1 MSLLRGAAC
10 LLALPA
16 LAGAASGVVSLDGSW
31 VYAYDLGVEVAAAGF
46 DDSLFQPV
54 HIPHNLRD
62 FSDEPVGSGRTLWF
76 RRSFPAP
83 EIRPGQ
89 RAVLRVLNAPEP
101 KIWIN
106 GRLVAEG
113 APDSFFLDADVSG
126 FLQPGRN
133 LIAMR
138 TRVPGVQGGVRLHI
152 LDPVHFETDGV
163 QLDTPGWQG
172 GATALRLRTAIE
184 NESAVPAECK
194 IGLRVTGPGGRL
206 LAEASSTLSAPVGR
220 TDVELLT
227 PPIAD
232 PPLWSPASPQ
242 LSTVSVT
249 LRTGGTETEFHEI
262 AYGFKWFRFDAEKG
276 FSLNGKPLKLRGVVY
291 TTPGPGKFPDRES
304 LWRYEIDL
312 LKGMGVNFIRPT
324 PGMDDTFFAHCD
336 RAGILV
342 TARVHDYGD
351 KKQLWENMRR
361 DVRQKY
367 NHASLLTWN
376 VVGEGAWAGRAEF
389 HSESAR
395 ALMAHDSSHPVQC
408 NELGWRSPG
417 TVGLIDV
424 DIAGNGNYTG
434 WYEGTLDHIGPYMDT
449 YRNLVRERY
458 GRVVPILVSNYGAAS
473 DPEIHTSQPRRNDY
487 SEEYHTEFHKRWYRE
502 LEAREWMSGGLI
514 FCYRDIDGGQA
525 FRRHTWKGVLDL
537 SDRKKD
543 AYYFYQSKW
552 TDELMVRI
560 AGQRWARRDV
570 WPPGE
575 PRRIDIFSNADEVEL
590 FHQGESLGRGSSF
603 EVALDSG
610 ENSLRAV
617 AARGTAKV
625 ADTAGIVVRHRPPPP
640 EVRLVPRNDR
650 VLLAWQPILAVERYE
665 VFEGREADFEPADPN
680 RIGST
685 AATSYTATPESYGR
699 YYRVVAV
706 SGNARSDPSAPVGW
720 GPAALQWR
728 FAQDGWLI
736 GSPLLADLDGDGLRE
751 VVVGSYSGELFAL
764 SSGGELLWRF
774 SAGDGKTILSS
785 PLFLEGDEPRI
796 VFASNEALFAL
807 STDGEIL
814 WKREGIQTFDR
825 NPKAPAAGDLT
836 GDGVPEIV
844 VASDTGELR
853 AFNASGAELW
863 SYSTAGERNRG
874 LQLTTP
880 AIVGL
885 EPGTAVLFAADN
897 GFTYLLDAGGNLVW
911 KRDNELGDSVPGHPP
926 VQMWPAAGALTAAGP
941 VRIVSGAG
949 HLKVWD
955 AEGGLVWER
964 EDLRG
969 PVQITSLFP
978 GRDRHIVT
986 YNRNL
991 LTVVDSRGR
1000 DAWTFDLGGRRD
1012 FFTQPLVGAD
1022 LNGDGETDLVGG
1034 TRGTFLY
1041 AISSRGTVEW
1051 KFPTGDE
1058 VSATPAVGDIN
1069 NDGYI
1074 DVVFGSRDGYIRMI
1088 GAGKAGLASAMSHE
1102 YRGGPRRAASFGE

>member
-1 MSLLRGAAC
+1 MSLLRGAAS

-16 LAGAASGVVSLDGSW
+16 LAGAASAVVSLDGAW
-31 VYAYDLGVEVAAAGF
+31 LYAYDLGAEAASPGSEDF
-46 DDSLFQPV
+46 LLEPV
-54 HIPHNLRD
+54 SIPHNLRD
-62 FSDEPVGSGRTLWF
+62 FSGEPVGSGRTLWF
-76 RRSFPAP
+76 RRSFQAP
-83 EIRPGQ
+83 EIQPRK

-101 KIWIN
+101 EVWIN
-106 GRLVAEG
+106 GRLVAAG
-113 APDSFFLDADVSG
+113 AKDSFFLDADVSA
-126 FLQPGRN
+126 FLRPGEN
-133 LIAMR
+133 LIALR
-138 TRVPGVQGGVRLHI
+138 TRVPGVQGGVWLHI

-184 NESAVPAECK
+184 NDSTVPAECE
-194 IGLRVTGPGGRL
+194 IGLRVTGPGGRV
-206 LAEASSTLSAPVGR
+206 LAEALSTVSALGGR
-220 TDVELLT
+220 TEVELLT
-227 PPIAD
+227 PRIED
-232 PPLWSPASPQ
+232 PPLWSPASPR

-249 LRTGGTETEFHEI
+249 LRVDGTESEAHEF

-276 FSLNGKPLKLRGVVY
+276 FSLNGRRLKLRGVVY
-291 TTPGPGKFPDRES
+291 TSPGPGNFPDRES

-324 PGMDDTFFAHCD
+324 PGMDDTFFAHSD

-342 TARVHDYGD
+342 TARVHDYGETE
-351 KKQLWENMRR
+351 QLWENMRR

-376 VVGEGAWAGRAEF
+376 VVGEGAWEGRAEF
-389 HSESAR
+389 HSETAR
-395 ALMAHDSSHPVQC
+395 ALREHDSIHPVQC

-434 WYEGTLDHIGPYMDT
+434 WYEGTLEHIGPYMDG
-449 YRNLVRERY
+449 YRDLIRERY
-458 GRVVPILVSNYGAAS
+458 SRALPILVSNYGAAS
-473 DPEIHTSQPRRNDY
+473 DPGIHTTQPRRNDY
-487 SEEYHTEFHKRWYRE
+487 SEEHHTEFHKRWYRE

-514 FCYRDIDGGQA
+514 FCFRDIDGGQA

-537 SDRKKD
+537 ADRKKD

-560 AGQRWARRDV
+560 AGQRWAQRDL

-575 PRRIDIFSNADEVEL
+575 PQRIEVFSNADQVEL
-590 FHQGESLGRGSSF
+590 FHQGESLGLGTSW
-603 EVALDSG
+603 EVALNSG
-610 ENSLRAV
+610 ENRFRAV
-617 AARGTAKV
+617 AARGTASV
-625 ADTAGIVVRHRPPPP
+625 ADTAGVAVRYRPPPP
-640 EVRLVPRNDR
+640 EVRLVPENGR
-650 VLLAWQPILAVERYE
+650 VRLAWRPIPAVERYE
-665 VFEGREADFEPADPN
+665 VFEARKPDFDPVDAN

-685 AATSYTATPESYGR
+685 AGALFTAAPESYGT

-706 SGNARSDPSAPVGW
+706 SGNARSEPSAPVGW
-720 GPAALQWR
+720 GAAALQWR

-764 SSGGELLWRF
+764 SSGGELLWRI
-774 SAGDGKTILSS
+774 SAGAGKTILSS
-785 PLFLEGDEPRI
+785 PLFLDGDEPRI
-796 VFASNEALFAL
+796 VFASNEALLAV
-807 STDGEIL
+807 STDGRIL
-814 WKREGIQTFDR
+814 WKREGIRTFDR

-836 GDGVPEIV
+836 GDGSPDVV

-853 AFNASGAELW
+853 AFDGNGGELW

-880 AIVGL
+880 AIVDL
-885 EPGTAVLFAADN
+885 QPGKAVLFAADD
-897 GFTYLLDAGGNLVW
+897 GFTYLLDASGKLVW
-911 KRDNELGDSVPGHPP
+911 RRDNELGDAVPGHPP
-926 VQMWPAAGALTAAGP
+926 VQMWPAAGPLNKGGP
-941 VRIVSGAG
+941 PRIVSGAG

-955 AEGGLVWER
+955 AAGRLLWER
-964 EDLRG
+964 QDLHG
-969 PVQITSLFP
+969 PVQITSLLS
-978 GRDRHIVT
+978 GEERQIVI
-986 YNRNL
+986 YYRNL
-991 LTVVDSRGR
+991 LTAVDPQGR
-1000 DAWTFDLGGRRD
+1000 DVWSFDLGGRRD

-1022 LNGDGETDLVGG
+1022 VNGDGETDLIGG

-1041 AISSRGTVEW
+1041 AISSRGKVLW

-1058 VSATPAVGDIN
+1058 VSAAPAVGDIN
-1069 NDGYI
+1069 DDGYT

-1088 GAGKAGLASAMSHE
+1088 GAGKAAAASAMSHE

>member
-1 MSLLRGAAC
+1 MSLVGGAFVV
-10 LLALPA
+10 LALPA
-16 LAGAASGVVSLDGSW
+16 LAGAASGVLSLDGAW
-31 VYAYDLGVEVAAAGF
+31 VYAYDLGAEAAAPGF
-46 DDSLFQPV
+46 EDSSLKPV
-54 HIPHNLRD
+54 NVPHNLRD
-62 FSDEPVGSGRTLWF
+62 FSDEPVGSGRTIWF
-76 RRSFPAP
+76 RRTFRTP
-83 EIRPGQ
+83 EVRPRQ
-89 RAVLRVLNAPEP
+89 RVLLRVLNAPEP
-101 KIWIN
+101 EVWIN
-106 GRLVAEG
+106 GRLAATG
-113 APDSFFLDADVSG
+113 AQDSFFLDVDVSDY
-126 FLQPGRN
+126 LQPGEN
-133 LIAMR
+133 MFALR

-152 LDPVHFETDGV
+152 LDPVHFETDGLM
-163 QLDTPGWQG
+163 LDTPGWKG

-184 NESAVPAECK
+184 NDSTSPAECE
-194 IGLRVTGPGGRL
+194 IGMRITGPGGRL
-206 LAEASSTLSAPVGR
+206 LAEASSTVRVPGGR
-220 TDVELLT
+220 TDVEVLT
-227 PPIAD
+227 PSIAD
-232 PPLWSPASPQ
+232 PPLWSPSSPQ
-242 LSTVSVT
+242 LSTVTVT
-249 LRTGGTETEFHEI
+249 LRVDGTESESHEI
-262 AYGFKWFRFDAEKG
+262 AYGFKWFRFDAEQG

-291 TTPGPGKFPDRES
+291 TTPGPTKFPNRES

-324 PGMDDTFFAHCD
+324 PGMDDTFFTHCD

-342 TARVHDYGD
+342 TARVHDYGETD
-351 KKQLWENMRR
+351 QLWENMRR

-389 HSESAR
+389 HSETAR
-395 ALMAHDSSHPVQC
+395 AIMAHDSIHPVQC

-434 WYEGTLDHIGPYMDT
+434 WYEGTLEHIGPYMDT
-449 YRNLVRERY
+449 YRDLIRERY
-458 GRVVPILVSNYGAAS
+458 GHVLPILVSNYGAAS
-473 DPEIHTSQPRRNDY
+473 DAAIHANQPRRNDY
-487 SEEYHTEFHKRWYRE
+487 SEAYHTEFHRRWYQE

-537 SDRKKD
+537 ADRKKD
-543 AYYFYQSKW
+543 AYYFYQSQW
-552 TDELMVRI
+552 TDKLMVRI

-575 PRRIDIFSNADEVEL
+575 PQTIEVFSNADEVEL
-590 FHQGESLGRGSSF
+590 FHQGESLGRGSTF

-610 ENSLRAV
+610 ENRFRAV
-617 AARGTAKV
+617 AVRGSSSV
-625 ADTAGIVVRHRPPPP
+625 ADTAGIAVLHRPPPP
-640 EVRLVPRNDR
+640 EVRLVPQNGQ
-650 VLLAWQPILAVERYE
+650 VLLAWQPIPAVKRFE
-665 VFEGREADFEPADPN
+665 VFEGREADFEPSDAN

-685 AATSYTATPESYGR
+685 AGASFTTTPESYGK
-699 YYRVVAV
+699 YYRVIAV
-706 SGNARSDPSAPVGW
+706 SANARSDPSVPVGW

-736 GSPLLADLDGDGLRE
+736 GSPLLADLNGDGLRE
-751 VVVGSYSGELFAL
+751 VVFGSYSGELFAL

-774 SAGDGKTILSS
+774 SVGDGKTILSS
-785 PLFLEGDEPRI
+785 PLFLDGEEPRI

-807 STDGEIL
+807 STDGRVL
-814 WKREGIQTFDR
+814 WKRDGVRTFDR

-844 VASDTGELR
+844 VASDTGALR
-853 AFNASGAELW
+853 VFDARGGELW
-863 SYSTAGERNRG
+863 NYSTAGERNRG

-880 AIVGL
+880 VIVDRG
-885 EPGTAVLFAADN
+885 PGMAVLFAADD
-897 GFTYLLDAGGNLVW
+897 GFTYLLDAGGKLLW

-926 VQMWPAAGALTAAGP
+926 VQMWPSAGALTEGGP
-941 VRIVSGAG
+941 LRIVSGAG

-955 AEGGLVWER
+955 TGGNRVWER
-964 EDLRG
+964 QDLRG
-969 PVQITSLFP
+969 PVQITSVNP
-978 GRDRHIVT
+978 DGDRRIVI

-1000 DAWTFDLGGRRD
+1000 DVWKFDLGGRRD

-1022 LNGDGETDLVGG
+1022 VNGDGETDLVGG

-1041 AISSRGTVEW
+1041 AIGSRGTVLW

-1069 NDGYI
+1069 NDGYTDI
-1074 DVVFGSRDGYIRMI
+1074 VFGSRDGYIRVI
-1088 GAGKAGLASAMSHE
+1088 GAGKASASSAMSQE

>member
-1 MSLLRGAAC
+1 MSLLRGAAL

-16 LAGAASGVVSLDGSW
+16 LAGAASGVVSLDGVW
-31 VYAYDLGVEVAAAGF
+31 VYAYDLDAEHAGE
-46 DDSLFQPV
+46 V

-76 RRSFPAP
+76 RRSFAAP

-101 KIWIN
+101 EIWIN
-106 GRLVAEG
+106 GRLVAAG
-113 APDSFFLDADVSG
+113 AQDSFFLDADVSG
-126 FLQPGRN
+126 FLQSGRN
-133 LIAMR
+133 LIALR
-138 TRVPGVQGGVRLHI
+138 TKVPGVQGGVRLHVT
-152 LDPVHFETDGV
+152 DPVHFETDGV

-172 GATALRLRTAIE
+172 GATVLRLRTAIE
-184 NESAVPAECK
+184 NDSADPTECQ
-194 IGLRVTGPGGRL
+194 IDLRVTGPKGRL
-206 LAEASSTLSAPVGR
+206 LAEASSTLSAARGR
-220 TDVELLT
+220 TDIELLT
-227 PPIAD
+227 PRIAD
-232 PPLWSPASPQ
+232 PPLWSPSSPQ

-249 LRTGGTETEFHEI
+249 LRVDGAESETHEI
-262 AYGFKWFRFDAEKG
+262 PYGFKWFRFDAEKG

-304 LWRYEIDL
+304 LWDYEIDL

-324 PGMDDTFFAHCD
+324 PGMDDTFFSHCD

-351 KKQLWENMRR
+351 TEQLWENMRR

-389 HSESAR
+389 HSETAR
-395 ALMAHDSSHPVQC
+395 ALIAHDSTHPVQC

-434 WYEGTLDHIGPYMDT
+434 WYEGTLGHIGPYMDS
-449 YRNLVRERY
+449 YRDLVRERY
-458 GRVVPILVSNYGAAS
+458 GRVLPILVSNYGAAS
-473 DPEIHTSQPRRNDY
+473 DPEIHTTKPRRNDY
-487 SEEYHTEFHKRWYRE
+487 SEEYHTEFHKRWHRE

-537 SDRKKD
+537 SDGKKD

-552 TDELMVRI
+552 ADKLMVRI

-570 WPPGE
+570 WPAGE
-575 PRRIDIFSNADEVEL
+575 PQRIEVFSNADQVEL
-590 FHQGESLGRGSSF
+590 FHQGKSLGSGSSWW
-603 EVALDSG
+603 VALDPG
-610 ENSLRAV
+610 ENRFRAV
-617 AARGTAKV
+617 AERGLASV
-625 ADTAGIVVRHRPPPP
+625 ADAAAIAVRYRPSAP
-640 EVRLVPRNDR
+640 EVRLVPENGR
-650 VLLAWQPILAVERYE
+650 VRLAWRAIPAVERYE
-665 VFEGREADFEPADPN
+665 VFESRKADFDPADST

-685 AATSYTATPESYGR
+685 GMPMFTAAPESYGT

-706 SGNARSDPSAPVGW
+706 SGSARSEPSVPVGW
-720 GPAALQWR
+720 GAAALQWR

-751 VVVGSYSGELFAL
+751 VVIGSYSGELFAL

-774 SAGDGKTILSS
+774 SAGVGKTILSS
-785 PLFLEGDEPRI
+785 PLFLDGDEARI

-807 STDGEIL
+807 STDGEVL
-814 WKREGIQTFDR
+814 WKREGILTFDR

-836 GDGVPEIV
+836 GDGSPEIV

-853 AFNASGAELW
+853 AFDATGGELW
-863 SYSTAGERNRG
+863 RYSTAGDRNLG

-880 AIVGL
+880 AIVDRGV
-885 EPGTAVLFAADN
+885 GMAVLFAADN
-897 GFTYLLDAGGNLVW
+897 GFTYLLDADGNLIW
-911 KRDNELGDSVPGHPP
+911 KRDNALGDSVPGHPP
-926 VQMWPAAGALTAAGP
+926 VQMWPAAGPLTEGGP
-941 VRIVSGAG
+941 LRIVSGAG
-949 HLKVWD
+949 HLKVWGAD
-955 AEGGLVWER
+955 GSLTWER
-964 EDLRG
+964 RDLRG
-969 PVQITSLFP
+969 PVQITSVMP
-978 GRDRHIVT
+978 GEDRRIVT
-986 YNRNL
+986 HNRNL

-1000 DAWTFDLGGRRD
+1000 DVWTFDLGGRRD

-1022 LNGDGETDLVGG
+1022 VNGDGETDLVGG

-1041 AISSRGTVEW
+1041 AIGSRGTALW

-1058 VSATPAVGDIN
+1058 VSAAPAVGDIN
-1069 NDGYI
+1069 NDGHTDI
-1074 DVVFGSRDGYIRMI
+1074 VFGSRDGYVRVI
-1088 GAGKAGLASAMSHE
+1088 GAGKASTASVMSHE
-1102 YRGGPRRAASFGE
+1102 YRGGPRRTASFGE